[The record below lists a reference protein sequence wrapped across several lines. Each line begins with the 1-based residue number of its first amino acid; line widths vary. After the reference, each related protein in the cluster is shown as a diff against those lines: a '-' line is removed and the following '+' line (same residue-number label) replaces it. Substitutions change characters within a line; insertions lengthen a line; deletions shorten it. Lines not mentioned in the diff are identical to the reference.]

1 MISLKVPDMTCQ
13 QYDAK
18 DHDQIE
24 DCSKPDLGVCR
35 DCTWPPPPPVI
46 YMIFLF
52 GLNELNSQKYFSL
65 PFRVKWANA
74 GPAKILRV
82 ISLTNMGLFRG
93 LTI

>member
-1 MISLKVPDMTCQ
+1 MPNIFFFFFFFFSIIHPIHFRAMISLKVPDMTCQ

-18 DHDQIE
+18 DHDQIK

-52 GLNELNSQKYFSL
+52 GLNEL
-65 PFRVKWANA
+65 VKNIFHFLL
-74 GPAKILRV
+74 G
-82 ISLTNMGLFRG
+82 
-93 LTI
+93 

>member
-18 DHDQIE
+18 DHDQIK

-46 YMIFLF
+46 Y
-52 GLNELNSQKYFSL
+52 LN
-65 PFRVKWANA
+65 
-74 GPAKILRV
+74 I
-82 ISLTNMGLFRG
+82 
-93 LTI
+93 

>member
-18 DHDQIE
+18 DHDQIK

-52 GLNELNSQKYFSL
+52 GLNEL
-65 PFRVKWANA
+65 VKNIFHFLL
-74 GPAKILRV
+74 G
-82 ISLTNMGLFRG
+82 
-93 LTI
+93 